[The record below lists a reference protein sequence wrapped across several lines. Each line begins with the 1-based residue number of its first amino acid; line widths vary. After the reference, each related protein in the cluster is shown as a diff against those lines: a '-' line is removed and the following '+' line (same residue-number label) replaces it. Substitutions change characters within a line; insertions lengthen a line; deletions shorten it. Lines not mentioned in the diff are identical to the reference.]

1 MHVYVVG
8 NMGVDQTYLIDELPE
23 KGASILGQRISQDL
37 GGKGANQA
45 IILARC
51 AINTTLIAA
60 SGDDSHGAWCRKKI
74 AQESLGLFPSRPLNC
89 ATDTSIIL
97 NSADGDN
104 AIITTTTAAD
114 TLSLEDI
121 KTALTAAQPGDILL
135 QQGNFSFEKT
145 CAIFEYSRSRKLFN
159 VFNPSPVK
167 AQFARLWP
175 LTDLTVLNGVEA
187 RLLSQGR
194 QEATAAAQRLL
205 NDGVGTLV
213 MTRGGDG
220 ALLFVNGQRHH
231 VAAAPCRVV
240 DTTGA
245 GDTFLAVMLAS
256 SLRRGV
262 PVDTVALRHAVAAA
276 AITIS
281 RSGTLNAFP
290 SREEL
295 AALLARREK

>member
-8 NMGVDQTYLIDELPE
+8 NIGVDQTYLIDELPE
-23 KGASILGQRISQDL
+23 KGASIHGRKISQDL

-51 AINTTLIAA
+51 GIKTTLIAA
-60 SGDDSHGAWCRKKI
+60 RGNDDHGAWCRDKLKP
-74 AQESLGLFPSRPLNC
+74 ESLSLFPIDPMDC

-104 AIITTTTAAD
+104 ANITTTGAAD
-114 TLSLEDI
+114 SLSLDHI
-121 KTALTAAQPGDILL
+121 KAVLNDAQPGDIVL
-135 QQGNFSFEKT
+135 QQGNFSYEKT
-145 CAIFEYSRSRKLFN
+145 RAVFEFSHSHKLYN

-167 AQFARLWP
+167 AQFAQLWP
-175 LTDLTVLNGVEA
+175 LIDLAVLNGVEA
-187 RLLSQGR
+187 RLLSQGQR
-194 QEATAAAQRLL
+194 QTADAARRLL
-205 NDGVGTLV
+205 ADGLGTLII
-213 MTRGGDG
+213 TLGADG
-220 ALLFVNGQRHH
+220 ARLFHAGGRCR
-231 VAAAPCRVV
+231 VAAAPCTPV

-256 SLRRGV
+256 LIKRGA
-262 PVDTVALRHAVAAA
+262 PVDALALRHAGAAA

-290 SREEL
+290 SRAEL
-295 AALLARREK
+295 QALLS